1 LPSCGDTSYAGA
13 VLKDG
18 FAYIAYYTN
27 DIKKNY
33 IWLFGMMEPSEIR
46 LAKIALDAL
55 ERIADKES
63 PHALSC

>member
-1 LPSCGDTSYAGA
+1 M
-13 VLKDG
+13 LKDG